1 MRRRFAERRDALV
14 VAGLL
19 ALSAL
24 LYLALHQD
32 RPGGTA
38 VVSIGGERHLTIRY
52 SELQKTEYYDIP
64 SDPSLVIEADREGV
78 RVSEAHCPD
87 QRCVKMGKLTRGGG
101 AITCLPARVV
111 VSIEGKEGPDAVAS

>member
-1 MRRRFAERRDALV
+1 MRRRFAERRDALI

-24 LYLALHQD
+24 LYLALRQD
-32 RPGGTA
+32 GPGGTA
-38 VVSIGGERHLTIRY
+38 AVTIDGERYLAIRY
-52 SELQKTEYYDIP
+52 SELQGKVYYDIP
-64 SDPSLVIEADREGV
+64 SEPRLVIEADSEGV

-101 AITCLPARVV
+101 TITCLPARVV
-111 VSIEGKEGPDAVAS
+111 VSIEGGEGPDAVAS